1 MKIIMT
7 GGGSAGHVTPNLA
20 LVPLLREKGYEIKY
34 IGTED
39 GIEHGNHRPCGIPY
53 YAISAGKLRRY
64 FSLKNFTD
72 PFRIM
77 KGYFQSKKY

>member
-39 GIEHGNHRPCGIPY
+39 GIEHEIIDRAGIP
-53 YAISAGKLRRY
+53 RCV
-64 FSLKNFTD
+64 
-72 PFRIM
+72 
-77 KGYFQSKKY
+77 